1 MTSFN
6 DELSAALRASPL
18 GAGLSAAQLATLADA
33 VQLATFKAGDV
44 LAREGKADN
53 HLVAVVEGALNVVK
67 GIDGEQPEILATLKS
82 GRLTHELGF
91 LDGSERYA
99 SLVASET
106 TRVLVLERAAVES
119 LIERAPQVLYH
130 VMCAIV
136 RSAHLAHTRMAMQ
149 ASELTNYIVKQHG
162 RY

>member
-1 MTSFN
+1 MTSFT
-6 DELSAALRASPL
+6 DELSAAVQASPL
-18 GAGLSAAQLATLADA
+18 GAGLSAAQLATLAG
-33 VQLATFKAGDV
+33 VVRLATFQAGDV
-44 LAREGKADN
+44 LAREGRTDD
-53 HLVAVVEGALNVVK
+53 HLVAVVEGTLNVVK
-67 GIDGEQPEILATLKS
+67 GIDGGQSEILATLKA
-82 GRLTHELGF
+82 GRLAHELGF

-99 SLVASET
+99 SLVATEP
-106 TRVLVLERAAVES
+106 TRVLLLERAGLES

-136 RSAHLAHTRMAMQ
+136 RSAHLAQARMAMQ

>member
-1 MTSFN
+1 MTSFT
-6 DELSAALRASPL
+6 DELSAALQASPL
-18 GAGLSAAQLATLADA
+18 GAGLSAAQLTTLAE
-33 VQLATFKAGDV
+33 VVRLATFKAGDV
-44 LAREGKADN
+44 LAREGRTDD
-53 HLVAVVEGALNVVK
+53 HLVAVVEGTLNVVK

-82 GRLTHELGF
+82 GRLAHELGF

-99 SLVASET
+99 SLVATEA
-106 TRVLVLERAAVES
+106 TRVLLLERAGLEG

-136 RSAHLAHTRMAMQ
+136 RSAHLAQTRMAMQ